1 MDDAK
6 QDLADMQAFM
16 FGRMDDC
23 YSDVVTNVD
32 YAGLPQFKAKKPIH
46 YNQDRY
52 FYEMMEQT
60 TPKDKKDTVT
70 FRQMTLLMLLGLA
83 KVRIP
88 KRDNQPNAKYKYR
101 LNWDE
106 NGRMGF
112 YAEVFVCRGERHDS

>member
-1 MDDAK
+1 MDDAN

-16 FGRMDDC
+16 FGSMDDC

-70 FRQMTLLMLLGLA
+70 FRQMTLLMIMGSP
-83 KVRIP
+83 RYESRRMI
-88 KRDNQPNAKYKYR
+88 NQMPEYKYR
-101 LNWDE
+101 LNGMKMVEWVLRRSILQRRE
-106 NGRMGF
+106 T
-112 YAEVFVCRGERHDS
+112 